1 VQGFVPKN
9 IFRPA
14 SAWPL
19 VPRHPVDIEGLP
31 RGRAEAKSKEDSLM
45 AKVDGGELV
54 ARIIQE
60 NKARYCF
67 SINGGHLFPILAQL
81 RSHEIKLV
89 HMRHEQATAYAADGF
104 ARMTGEAG
112 VCMVTAGCGLT
123 NAVTGLALAAMTNSA
138 VVCISGQHPN
148 TEDHQGSF
156 QEAYGSDVV
165 RSFAKYTKRVT
176 DFSTIE
182 FDMRLAFREALTP
195 PQGVSL
201 IEIPQNILYTQAED
215 SKQRAG
221 GQRFTPDDVRSA
233 GDPAKIDRAI
243 ELLHA
248 AERPLIAGG
257 DGLFWSNA
265 APELK
270 EFVELTSIPVYAR
283 RAGQGS
289 VSEEH
294 PLAIRGA
301 FKKPFTGRAD
311 VVLTLGFRFWSGEHF
326 GRMPTWNDKA
336 KYIQCD
342 PTPSRIGWQVPAE
355 IPLVG
360 DPKLVLRQM
369 ITRIKELKLDF
380 SKNRSSSWVKEL
392 AEVRSNFEKVVAEN
406 EKKVHG
412 NLPIHPARVTKD
424 LVSVL
429 DKNATVVID
438 SFTLSGWMSQNFVC
452 RFPGSVIDAGP
463 LAPVGH
469 GFGMGI
475 GVQLARPGK
484 QVVLVMGD
492 GGLGIGGWDMETAA
506 RYNLPIVCL
515 LYNNSSWGPS
525 FESMPLLKDRTDPFN
540 MLQNIRYDKVFNEM
554 GCHGEQ
560 VEKPDEIIPA
570 LERAFK
576 SGKPSMI
583 NVIGDKTVGH
593 PTLGGNLLGSTGSN

>member
-1 VQGFVPKN
+1 
-9 IFRPA
+9 
-14 SAWPL
+14 
-19 VPRHPVDIEGLP
+19 
-31 RGRAEAKSKEDSLM
+31 M
-45 AKVDGGELV
+45 AKADGGELV
-54 ARIIQE
+54 ARIMRE
-60 NKARYCF
+60 NHTRYCF
-67 SINGGHLFPILAQL
+67 AINGGHLFPILANL
-81 RSHEIKLV
+81 RGHEIKLI
-89 HMRHEQATAYAADGF
+89 HMRHEQATAYAADAY

-123 NAVTGLALAAMTNSA
+123 NAVTGLCLAAMTNSA
-138 VVCISGQHPN
+138 VVCVSGQHPN

-156 QEAYGSDVV
+156 QEAYGSDVL

-176 DFSTIE
+176 DWSTIE

-201 IEIPQNILYTQAED
+201 VEIPQNILYNAGDDT
-215 SKQRAG
+215 KQRRG
-221 GQRFTPDDVRSA
+221 GQRFTPEDVRSA
-233 GDPAKIDRAI
+233 GDPAKIDRAV

-257 DGLFWSNA
+257 DGLFWSQA

-326 GRMPTWNDKA
+326 GRPPTWNDKA
-336 KYIQCD
+336 KYIQVD

-369 ITRIKELKLDF
+369 INRIKELKLDF
-380 SKNRSSSWVKEL
+380 SKNRNSGWIKEL
-392 AEVRSNFEKVVAEN
+392 AEVRANFERQVGDQ
-406 EKKVHG
+406 EKKFHSNHPV
-412 NLPIHPARVTKD
+412 HPARLTKD

-429 DKNATVVID
+429 DKNATIVID
-438 SFTLSGWMSQNFVC
+438 SFTLSGWMSQSFTS
-452 RFPGSVIDAGP
+452 RFPGQVIDAGP

-475 GVQLARPGK
+475 GVQLARPGS
-484 QVVLVMGD
+484 QVCLIMGD
-492 GGLGIGGWDMETAA
+492 GGLGIGGWDLETAA
-506 RYNLPIVCL
+506 RYKLPIVCL
-515 LYNNSSWGPS
+515 LWNNSSWGPS

-540 MLQNIRYDKVFNEM
+540 MLQNIRYDKIFAEM
-554 GCHGEQ
+554 GCHGEN
-560 VEKPDEIIPA
+560 VENPDDIVPA

-576 SGKPSMI
+576 SGKTALV
-583 NVIGDKTVGH
+583 NVIGDKSVGH
-593 PTLGGNLLGSTGSN
+593 PTLGGNLLGSTGSE